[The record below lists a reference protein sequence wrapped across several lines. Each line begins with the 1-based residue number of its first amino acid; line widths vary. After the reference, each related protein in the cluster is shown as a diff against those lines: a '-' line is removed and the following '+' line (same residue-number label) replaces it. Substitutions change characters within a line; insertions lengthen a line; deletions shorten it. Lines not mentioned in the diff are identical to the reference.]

1 MASNVNPTVRRRRL
15 GQELRRLRELK
26 GMTAEEVAE
35 RLLVSQSKIS
45 RLENGR
51 RSISQRD
58 VRDLCGVY
66 EVEDHRIVDS
76 LMQMAKDSRQQGWWH
91 AFGDIPYSVYI
102 GLETDAASL
111 RVYDPQVVPGLLQ
124 TPQYA
129 EALIAGAL
137 PETVPADV
145 EKRVNV
151 RLRRQERV
159 KATENPLRLWVVID
173 EAALRRTIGGKQLMI
188 DQLESLIDQSRL
200 PHVTV
205 QVLPF
210 SMGAHPGING
220 QYAILEFPDASDS
233 SVVYIEGV
241 TSDLYLEKANDVQKY
256 SVMYEHSAGAGP
268 ECGPDPGIHHRD
280 RQGVR
285 RWNGLLSAGIGRLG
299 AEARHGTPRA
309 HRGGRPSRNMPS
321 GRVNGRPAARR
332 LRVASITPTENAG
345 RERPTRE
352 NRSEHGNS
360 SGRHGHLDQVLVL
373 HRKRRMR

>member
-91 AFGDIPYSVYI
+91 SFGDIPYSVYI

-124 TPQYA
+124 TRAYA
-129 EALIAGAL
+129 ETLITGAL
-137 PETVPADV
+137 PETTPTDID
-145 EKRVNV
+145 KRVQV
-151 RLRRQERV
+151 RVRRQERI
-159 KATENPLRLWVVID
+159 AAPDNPLRLWTVLD
-173 EAALRRTIGGKQLMI
+173 ESALRRVVGSRAVMRE
-188 DQLESLIDQSRL
+188 QLEHLVEQSQL

-205 QVLPF
+205 QVIPF
-210 SMGAHPGING
+210 DMGAHPGLNG
-220 QYAILEFPDASDS
+220 QYAILEFPDAADS

-256 SVMYEHSAGAGP
+256 SVMYEHLRAQALNVEQS
-268 ECGPDPGIHHRD
+268 
-280 RQGVR
+280 RQFIAKIAQDYA
-285 RWNGLLSAGIGRLG
+285 LQ
-299 AEARHGTPRA
+299 EA
-309 HRGGRPSRNMPS
+309 
-321 GRVNGRPAARR
+321 V
-332 LRVASITPTENAG
+332 
-345 RERPTRE
+345 
-352 NRSEHGNS
+352 
-360 SGRHGHLDQVLVL
+360 
-373 HRKRRMR
+373 

>member
-91 AFGDIPYSVYI
+91 SFGDIPYSVYI

-124 TPQYA
+124 TRQYA

-137 PETVPADV
+137 PETAPTDV

-159 KATENPLRLWVVID
+159 RAAENPLRLWTVLD
-173 EAALRRTIGGKQLMI
+173 EAALRRVVGNRSLMR
-188 DQLESLIDQSRL
+188 DQLEQLVEQSLL

-205 QVLPF
+205 QVIPF
-210 SMGAHPGING
+210 DMGAHPGLNG
-220 QYAILEFPDASDS
+220 QYAILEFPDAADS

-256 SVMYEHSAGAGP
+256 SVMYEHLRAQALNVEQS
-268 ECGPDPGIHHRD
+268 
-280 RQGVR
+280 RQFI
-285 RWNGLLSAGIGRLG
+285 ADI
-299 AEARHGTPRA
+299 AKEYAR
-309 HRGGRPSRNMPS
+309 
-321 GRVNGRPAARR
+321 
-332 LRVASITPTENAG
+332 
-345 RERPTRE
+345 
-352 NRSEHGNS
+352 
-360 SGRHGHLDQVLVL
+360 
-373 HRKRRMR
+373 

>member
-1 MASNVNPTVRRRRL
+1 MPTNVNPTVRRRRL
-15 GQELRRLRELK
+15 GQELRRLREIK

-102 GLETDAASL
+102 GLETDAESL
-111 RVYDPQVVPGLLQ
+111 RVYEPQVVPGLLQ
-124 TPQYA
+124 TRGYA
-129 EALIAGAL
+129 EALINGAL
-137 PETVPADV
+137 PEAPPSDI

-151 RLRRQERV
+151 RARRQDRV
-159 KATENPLRLWVVID
+159 NAPEHPLRLWAVID
-173 EAALRRTIGGKQLMI
+173 ESALRRLVGGKQVMI
-188 DQLESLIDQSRL
+188 EQLEHLIEQSQL

-210 SMGAHPGING
+210 DMGAHPGING
-220 QYAILEFPDASDS
+220 QYAILEFPDAADS

-241 TSDLYLEKANDVQKY
+241 TSDLYLEKANDVQRY
-256 SVMYEHSAGAGP
+256 SVMYEHLRAQALNV
-268 ECGPDPGIHHRD
+268 DQT
-280 RQGVR
+280 RQF
-285 RWNGLLSAGIGRLG
+285 IGDI
-299 AEARHGTPRA
+299 AKEY
-309 HRGGRPSRNMPS
+309 
-321 GRVNGRPAARR
+321 
-332 LRVASITPTENAG
+332 
-345 RERPTRE
+345 TR
-352 NRSEHGNS
+352 
-360 SGRHGHLDQVLVL
+360 
-373 HRKRRMR
+373 

>member
-91 AFGDIPYSVYI
+91 SFGDIPYSVYI

-124 TPQYA
+124 TRQYA

-137 PETVPADV
+137 PETAAADV
-145 EKRVNV
+145 EKRVQV
-151 RLRRQERV
+151 RLRRQERIT
-159 KATENPLRLWVVID
+159 APENPLRLWTVMD
-173 EAALRRTIGGKQLMI
+173 EAALKRVVGNKSLMR
-188 DQLESLIDQSRL
+188 DQLEHLVEQSQL

-205 QVLPF
+205 QVIPF
-210 SMGAHPGING
+210 EMGAHPGLNG
-220 QYAILEFPDASDS
+220 QYAILEFPDAADS

-256 SVMYEHSAGAGP
+256 SVMYEHLRAQALN
-268 ECGPDPGIHHRD
+268 PDQS
-280 RQGVR
+280 RQFI
-285 RWNGLLSAGIGRLG
+285 ADI
-299 AEARHGTPRA
+299 AKEYAR
-309 HRGGRPSRNMPS
+309 
-321 GRVNGRPAARR
+321 
-332 LRVASITPTENAG
+332 
-345 RERPTRE
+345 
-352 NRSEHGNS
+352 
-360 SGRHGHLDQVLVL
+360 
-373 HRKRRMR
+373 

>member
-91 AFGDIPYSVYI
+91 SFGDIPYSVYI

-124 TPQYA
+124 TRQYA
-129 EALIAGAL
+129 EALITGAL
-137 PETVPADV
+137 PEATPADID
-145 EKRVNV
+145 KRVQV
-151 RLRRQERV
+151 RLRRQERI
-159 KATENPLRLWVVID
+159 AAEENPLRLWAVLD
-173 EAALRRTIGGKQLMI
+173 EAAVRREVGSKQVMI
-188 DQLESLIDQSRL
+188 EQLEYLLEMSQL

-205 QVLPF
+205 QLIPF
-210 SMGAHPGING
+210 EMGAHPGVSG
-220 QYAILEFPDASDS
+220 QYAILEFPDAADS

-241 TSDLYLEKANDVQKY
+241 TSDLYLEKAQDVQKY
-256 SVMYEHSAGAGP
+256 AVMYEH
-268 ECGPDPGIHHRD
+268 
-280 RQGVR
+280 
-285 RWNGLLSAGIGRLG
+285 L
-299 AEARHGTPRA
+299 RA
-309 HRGGRPSRNMPS
+309 QALNADQTREFISE
-321 GRVNGRPAARR
+321 V
-332 LRVASITPTENAG
+332 VKDYAG
-345 RERPTRE
+345 RR
-352 NRSEHGNS
+352 
-360 SGRHGHLDQVLVL
+360 
-373 HRKRRMR
+373 

>member
-111 RVYDPQVVPGLLQ
+111 RVYEPQMVPGLLQ
-124 TPQYA
+124 TPSYA
-129 EALIAGAL
+129 EALITGAL
-137 PETVPADV
+137 PEAASAEID
-145 EKRVNV
+145 KRVQV
-151 RLRRQERV
+151 RLRRQERIH
-159 KATENPLRLWVVID
+159 AEESPLRLWAVLD
-173 EAALRRTIGGKQLMI
+173 ESALRRIVGSRDVMRE
-188 DQLESLIDQSRL
+188 QLEQLAELSQM

-205 QVLPF
+205 QVMPF
-210 SMGAHPGING
+210 AMGAHPGVNG
-220 QYAILEFPDASDS
+220 QYAILEFPDAADS
-233 SVVYIEGV
+233 SVVYLEGV
-241 TSDLYLEKANDVQKY
+241 TSDLYLEKANDVQSY
-256 SVMYEHSAGAGP
+256 SVMYEHLRAQALNVGQSR
-268 ECGPDPGIHHRD
+268 EFI
-280 RQGVR
+280 
-285 RWNGLLSAGIGRLG
+285 I
-299 AEARHGTPRA
+299 EAA
-309 HRGGRPSRNMPS
+309 KEY
-321 GRVNGRPAARR
+321 AR
-332 LRVASITPTENAG
+332 
-345 RERPTRE
+345 
-352 NRSEHGNS
+352 
-360 SGRHGHLDQVLVL
+360 
-373 HRKRRMR
+373 

>member
-1 MASNVNPTVRRRRL
+1 L

-111 RVYDPQVVPGLLQ
+111 RVYEPQVVPGLLQ
-124 TPQYA
+124 TRQYA

-137 PETVPADV
+137 PESGVTDI
-145 EKRVNV
+145 EKRVSV
-151 RLRRQERV
+151 RLRRQERIRD
-159 KATENPLRLWVVID
+159 AEHPLRLWAVID
-173 EAALRRTIGGKQLMI
+173 EAALRRRVGDQQLMRE
-188 DQLESLIDQSRL
+188 QLEHLVELSHQ

-210 SMGAHPGING
+210 DMGAHPGING

-256 SVMYEHSAGAGP
+256 SVMYEHLRAQALNVEQTRQFIETIAKDYARESAGRFDG
-268 ECGPDPGIHHRD
+268 
-280 RQGVR
+280 
-285 RWNGLLSAGIGRLG
+285 
-299 AEARHGTPRA
+299 
-309 HRGGRPSRNMPS
+309 
-321 GRVNGRPAARR
+321 
-332 LRVASITPTENAG
+332 
-345 RERPTRE
+345 
-352 NRSEHGNS
+352 
-360 SGRHGHLDQVLVL
+360 
-373 HRKRRMR
+373 

>member
-91 AFGDIPYSVYI
+91 SFGDIPYSVYI

-124 TPQYA
+124 TKQYA

-137 PETVPADV
+137 PETAPTEI
-145 EKRVNV
+145 EKRVQV
-151 RLRRQERV
+151 RMRRQERIS
-159 KATENPLRLWVVID
+159 TEDNPLRLWTVLD
-173 EAALRRTIGGKQLMI
+173 EAALRRVVGNRSLMR
-188 DQLESLIDQSRL
+188 DQLEQLVEQSLL

-205 QVLPF
+205 QVIPF
-210 SMGAHPGING
+210 DMGAHPGLNG
-220 QYAILEFPDASDS
+220 QYAILEFPDAADS

-256 SVMYEHSAGAGP
+256 SVMYEHLRAQALNVEQS
-268 ECGPDPGIHHRD
+268 
-280 RQGVR
+280 RQFI
-285 RWNGLLSAGIGRLG
+285 ADI
-299 AEARHGTPRA
+299 AKEYAR
-309 HRGGRPSRNMPS
+309 
-321 GRVNGRPAARR
+321 
-332 LRVASITPTENAG
+332 
-345 RERPTRE
+345 
-352 NRSEHGNS
+352 
-360 SGRHGHLDQVLVL
+360 
-373 HRKRRMR
+373 

>member
-1 MASNVNPTVRRRRL
+1 VATNVNPTVRRRRL

-91 AFGDIPYSVYI
+91 SFGDIPYSVYI

-124 TPQYA
+124 TRTYA
-129 EALIAGAL
+129 ESLISGAL
-137 PETVPADV
+137 PEATPTDID
-145 EKRVNV
+145 KRVQV
-151 RLRRQERV
+151 RLRRQERIS
-159 KATENPLRLWVVID
+159 AADNPLRLWAVLD
-173 EAALRRTIGGKQLMI
+173 EATLRREVGNKQVMI
-188 DQLESLIDQSRL
+188 EQLEHLIEMSQL

-205 QVLPF
+205 QLIPF
-210 SMGAHPGING
+210 TMGAHPGVSG
-220 QYAILEFPDASDS
+220 QYAILEFPDAADS

-241 TSDLYLEKANDVQKY
+241 TSDLYLEKAQDVQKY
-256 SVMYEHSAGAGP
+256 SVMYEHLRAQALNADQS
-268 ECGPDPGIHHRD
+268 RD
-280 RQGVR
+280 FISKV
-285 RWNGLLSAGIGRLG
+285 AKDY
-299 AEARHGTPRA
+299 AR
-309 HRGGRPSRNMPS
+309 
-321 GRVNGRPAARR
+321 
-332 LRVASITPTENAG
+332 
-345 RERPTRE
+345 
-352 NRSEHGNS
+352 
-360 SGRHGHLDQVLVL
+360 
-373 HRKRRMR
+373 

>member
-91 AFGDIPYSVYI
+91 AFGDVPYSVYI

-124 TPQYA
+124 TKSYA
-129 EALIAGAL
+129 EALISGAL
-137 PETVPADV
+137 PEVTPVDID
-145 EKRVNV
+145 KRVQV
-151 RLRRQERV
+151 RLRRQERIS
-159 KATENPLRLWVVID
+159 APDNPLRLWAVLD
-173 EAALRRTIGGKQLMI
+173 EAALRREVGSRHVMIEQL
-188 DQLESLIDQSRL
+188 DHLIEMSRL

-205 QVLPF
+205 QLIPF
-210 SMGAHPGING
+210 TMGAHPGVSG
-220 QYAILEFPDASDS
+220 QYAILEFPDAADS

-241 TSDLYLEKANDVQKY
+241 TSDLYLEKAQDVQKY
-256 SVMYEHSAGAGP
+256 SVMYEHLRAQALNADQSREFIADVAK
-268 ECGPDPGIHHRD
+268 DY
-280 RQGVR
+280 
-285 RWNGLLSAGIGRLG
+285 
-299 AEARHGTPRA
+299 AR
-309 HRGGRPSRNMPS
+309 
-321 GRVNGRPAARR
+321 
-332 LRVASITPTENAG
+332 
-345 RERPTRE
+345 
-352 NRSEHGNS
+352 
-360 SGRHGHLDQVLVL
+360 
-373 HRKRRMR
+373 

>member
-66 EVEDHRIVDS
+66 EVQDHRIVDS

-111 RVYDPQVVPGLLQ
+111 RVFEPQVVPGLLQ
-124 TPQYA
+124 TRPYA
-129 EALIAGAL
+129 EALINGAL
-137 PETVPADV
+137 PESAGPDV
-145 EKRVNV
+145 EKRVGV
-151 RLRRQERV
+151 RLRRQDRINS
-159 KATENPLRLWVVID
+159 TENPLRLWAVVD
-173 EAALRRTIGGKQLMI
+173 EAALRRVVGNRQLMRE
-188 DQLESLIDQSRL
+188 QLERLVEQSQL

-210 SMGAHPGING
+210 HMGAHPGISG
-220 QYAILEFPDASDS
+220 HYAVLEFPDASDS

-241 TSDLYLEKANDVQKY
+241 TSDLYLEKANDVQRY
-256 SVMYEHSAGAGP
+256 SVMYEHLRAQALNV
-268 ECGPDPGIHHRD
+268 DQT
-280 RQGVR
+280 RQFI
-285 RWNGLLSAGIGRLG
+285 ADI
-299 AEARHGTPRA
+299 AKEYAR
-309 HRGGRPSRNMPS
+309 
-321 GRVNGRPAARR
+321 
-332 LRVASITPTENAG
+332 
-345 RERPTRE
+345 
-352 NRSEHGNS
+352 
-360 SGRHGHLDQVLVL
+360 
-373 HRKRRMR
+373 

>member
-1 MASNVNPTVRRRRL
+1 MASSVNPTVRRRRL

-66 EVEDHRIVDS
+66 EVEDQRIVDS

-91 AFGDIPYSVYI
+91 AFGDVPYSVYI

-124 TPQYA
+124 TRQYA

-137 PETVPADV
+137 PETAQAEV
-145 EKRVNV
+145 EKRVQV
-151 RLRRQERV
+151 RMRRQERISS
-159 KATENPLRLWVVID
+159 TDNPLRLWTVLD
-173 EAALRRTIGGKQLMI
+173 EAALRRVVGNRELMRA
-188 DQLESLIDQSRL
+188 QLEFLVEQSQL

-205 QVLPF
+205 QVIPF
-210 SMGAHPGING
+210 EMGAHPGLNG
-220 QYAILEFPDASDS
+220 QYAILEFPDAADS

-241 TSDLYLEKANDVQKY
+241 TSDLYLEKPNDVQKY
-256 SVMYEHSAGAGP
+256 SVMYEHLRAQALNVEQS
-268 ECGPDPGIHHRD
+268 
-280 RQGVR
+280 RQFI
-285 RWNGLLSAGIGRLG
+285 AD
-299 AEARHGTPRA
+299 AAKQYAR
-309 HRGGRPSRNMPS
+309 
-321 GRVNGRPAARR
+321 
-332 LRVASITPTENAG
+332 
-345 RERPTRE
+345 
-352 NRSEHGNS
+352 
-360 SGRHGHLDQVLVL
+360 
-373 HRKRRMR
+373 